1 MVWLNGCPADWLTG
15 WLGWC
20 VLNFI
25 VLHYAVHKIFWIC
38 LGILCNGAWRPW
50 KRFHR
55 IPHEHK
61 QVISSTQVTFEE
73 RTQEAFILLFFLQ
86 SFYCVGL
93 TSTSNLFSYC
103 TRWGSHYYEIKMCF
117 QGCLGYTLI
126 FWRSLSD
133 ILIEITWM
141 QTWNLIYMKQGKKLF
156 SLMIIMYVGV

>member
-1 MVWLNGCPADWLTG
+1 MAALLTG
-15 WLGWC
+15 WLSGWNDAFWTLLC
-20 VLNFI
+20 FI
-25 VLHYAVHKIFWIC
+25 MLFSHFLANKILWIY
-38 LGILCNGAWRPW
+38 LGILCNRAWRPW

-61 QVISSTQVTFEE
+61 QVICSAQVTFEE

-141 QTWNLIYMKQGKKLF
+141 QTWNLIYMK
-156 SLMIIMYVGV
+156 